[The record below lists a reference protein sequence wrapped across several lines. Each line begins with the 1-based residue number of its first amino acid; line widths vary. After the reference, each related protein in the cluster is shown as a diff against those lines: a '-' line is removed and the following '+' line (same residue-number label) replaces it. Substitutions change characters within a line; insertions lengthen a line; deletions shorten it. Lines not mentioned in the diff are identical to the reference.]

1 MFKQSTSPVVAD
13 FGAGSVK
20 LLQITDGETPA
31 IVAAHVLEI
40 PDEARGSMDRR
51 FAFLADE
58 LPTILRQGGFHG
70 RRVICSPSS
79 NHFIVQQTRIDPESP
94 LSADDQVRAEVAG
107 RMECL
112 PASVVARSFP
122 VPSSQCDRVALAVAR
137 DDVMRHVDLFRRHR
151 FDVVD
156 VQPDQIPM
164 LRAFDH
170 IHRRTEDQGVVTMYV
185 DAGWGSTKVAVARG
199 TELVFARMI
208 HVGGRQFDEVAASHW
223 GCTTAE
229 ARRRR
234 VADEA
239 VARVEPMAG
248 TPSDQGSA
256 MLRAGIAKAD
266 RHAAEARTAVDRR
279 AGTHCTSL
287 DPVGTTSIQ
296 DELHEIHDSV
306 ADELLMCSRFA
317 QAVVGGPIDRLV
329 MVGGEAH
336 SRRFAGHLAQR
347 IGVKSSVGD
356 PIRRLLAATPEGAG
370 ILDPGVEH
378 PEWTVACGLCAIGL
392 KA

>member
-1 MFKQSTSPVVAD
+1 MFKNSTSPIVAD
-13 FGAGSVK
+13 FGGGSVK
-20 LLQITDGETPA
+20 LLQITDGDTPA

-40 PDEARGSMDRR
+40 PDEARGSLDRR
-51 FAFLADE
+51 FAFFAEE
-58 LPTILRQGGFHG
+58 LPNILRRGGFHG
-70 RRVICSPSS
+70 RRVICSPASH
-79 NHFIVQQTRIDPESP
+79 HFIVQQTRIDPESP

-122 VPSSQCDRVALAVAR
+122 VPSSTRDRVALAVAR
-137 DDVMRHVDLFRRHR
+137 EDVMRHVDLFRQNRYE
-151 FDVVD
+151 VVD

-170 IHRRTEDQGVVTMYV
+170 IHRRTEDQNVVTMYV

-199 TELVFARMI
+199 TDMVFARMI
-208 HVGGRQFDEVAASHW
+208 HVGGRQFDEVAAAHW
-223 GCTTAE
+223 GCTTAD

-234 VADEA
+234 TKEENVA
-239 VARVEPMAG
+239 VPTP
-248 TPSDQGSA
+248 TPSDSIDRGPA

-266 RHAAEARTAVDRR
+266 RSATERQVAVDRR
-279 AGTHCTSL
+279 TGVGCQSL
-287 DPVGTTSIQ
+287 DSVEGGSVES
-296 DELHEIHDSV
+296 ELHEIQDSV

-317 QAVVGGPIDRLV
+317 QAVVGEPIDRMV

-336 SRRFAGHLAQR
+336 SRRFAGHLAQK

-370 ILDPGVEH
+370 TLDCGKEH
-378 PEWTVACGLCAIGL
+378 PEWTVACGLCTIGL
-392 KA
+392 QV

>member
-1 MFKQSTSPVVAD
+1 MFKQSTSPIVAD
-13 FGAGSVK
+13 FGAGAVK

-51 FAFLADE
+51 FAFLAEE
-58 LPTILRQGGFHG
+58 LPTMLRQGGFHG

-79 NHFIVQQTRIDPESP
+79 NHFIVQQTRIEADSP

-122 VPSSQCDRVALAVAR
+122 VPSSDRDRVALAVAR
-137 DDVMRHVDLFRRHR
+137 EDVMRHVDLFRQSR
-151 FDVVD
+151 FEVVD

-170 IHRRTEDQGVVTMYV
+170 IHRRAEDRGVVTMYV

-208 HVGGRQFDEVAASHW
+208 HVGGRQFDEVAAAHW

-229 ARRRR
+229 ARERR
-234 VADEA
+234 VAEEA
-239 VARVEPMAG
+239 VPRPEAVPTAA
-248 TPSDQGSA
+248 PDQGSA
-256 MLRAGIAKAD
+256 MLRAGMAKAD
-266 RHAAEARTAVDRR
+266 RDASMPQTAIDRR
-279 AGTHCTSL
+279 TGTTCTSL
-287 DPVGTTSIQ
+287 DSVDTTTIH

-329 MVGGEAH
+329 MIGGEAH

-370 ILDPGVEH
+370 MLDPRIEH
-378 PEWTVACGLCAIGL
+378 PEWAVACGLCAIGL
-392 KA
+392 KS